1 MSDEEY
7 QAMINS
13 PIDHEIMRR
22 GKESMEYLHNHF
34 LKVLYSRFPRFY
46 NYLLETEPY
55 LMEDLWD
62 GELISITSTW
72 TLLRYIEVL
81 MKSWELDEVLGILA
95 YMEEWYQ
102 SEDPEI
108 KDLVIGFV
116 NDSYIVPD
124 ILHKFV
130 ELLPPGMHSHFM
142 EYNSDLLN
150 R

>member
-1 MSDEEY
+1 
-7 QAMINS
+7 
-13 PIDHEIMRR
+13 
-22 GKESMEYLHNHF
+22 
-34 LKVLYSRFPRFY
+34 
-46 NYLLETEPY
+46 
-55 LMEDLWD
+55 
-62 GELISITSTW
+62 
-72 TLLRYIEVL
+72 
-81 MKSWELDEVLGILA
+81 MKCSGILA